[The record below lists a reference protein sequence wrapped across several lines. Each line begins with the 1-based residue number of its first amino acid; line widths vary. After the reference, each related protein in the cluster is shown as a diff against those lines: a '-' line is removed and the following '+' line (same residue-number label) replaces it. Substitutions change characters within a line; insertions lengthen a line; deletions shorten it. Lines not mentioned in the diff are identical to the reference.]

1 MTECILLSVKIETGF
16 RVSLPVREAWPLL
29 TDLERVA
36 PSMPGVV
43 IDSVDDDGLWATMRV
58 KVGPVHAA
66 YRMRVRL
73 DSLDSTTHTAVLK
86 ASGRETQGPGTV
98 EATVV
103 AALTG
108 ENGATA
114 VALFTDLTVTG
125 RVAQFGGGV
134 MTEVADRLLVQFTE
148 RLEADLGAAEAQS
161 AAPPVLDL
169 GPTARRLLFRGA
181 GRIALVAGPLLL
193 VALRLRRRR

>member
-1 MTECILLSVKIETGF
+1 MPVAAVISGG
-16 RVSLPVREAWPLL
+16 RVIVVEGSTIASRGRSAGLPMPVFTRSA
-29 TDLERVA
+29 
-36 PSMPGVV
+36 SM
-43 IDSVDDDGLWATMRV
+43 
-58 KVGPVHAA
+58 
-66 YRMRVRL
+66 
-73 DSLDSTTHTAVLK
+73 STTHTAVLK

-181 GRIALVAGPLLL
+181 GRLALVAGPLLL